1 MKMQFLRKIKIGK
14 LKLNKIKLNKET
26 RILLFTSLCL
36 LILILVVIKTY
47 NVYKKDLPSLAQLH
61 NIEPNLITRVYS
73 AEGELIQE
81 FFSERRIYV
90 PLRKMPQ
97 HFIDA
102 LLAVEDRRFYNHWG
116 VNSFAIL
123 RALWVNLTN
132 LRIVQGASTITQQ
145 LSRTLFLTPEKT
157 VARKIKEALTAIKI
171 ERTYSKDEILEM
183 YINQCYFGKGA
194 YGIQAAAQ
202 TYFNKEI
209 KDLTISDCAL
219 LVGLLKAPGRYSP
232 TEYPHLALFR
242 RNLVLNSMRDFGKI
256 PSSFCDSLKSL
267 PSEITLKPETLGKAP
282 YFTEM
287 LRRYLL
293 HTYGEKSLYG
303 GGLSVYT
310 TLRLDLQQYAE
321 TLLYAQID
329 HWQKTIE
336 TSHTLKDTQY
346 TVSYPDTVEGSTN
359 TLTAYK
365 KIQGALVA
373 LDNKTGDILAMVG
386 GRDFKQ
392 SEFNRAIQALRQ
404 PGSAF
409 KLFVFTT
416 AIDNGYKPTDIIYD
430 TPIILIG
437 EDGKEWS
444 PENFDK
450 IFRGPV
456 TLREGLMRSINLVSA
471 KLVQRVSPHQV
482 AFYAKSLGLKT
493 HINPVPSL
501 ALGTS
506 EVTLLQLTT
515 AYSIFPNH
523 GIRVVPRFRTKIT
536 DRFGNVLE
544 ENNPKKEEVLS
555 AQTAYVMT
563 TMLQSVIDN
572 GTGFG
577 GRQRGF
583 SRPAGG
589 KTGTTDMCTDNWFI
603 GFTPQITAGVWIGF
617 DDKTPIGDD
626 ITGAHTALP
635 VWADFVILAH
645 QDLPVEEFTIPEGIY
660 FRTVCLESGEL
671 ATDKCPKVITD
682 VFTEKTVPQEY
693 CHLHP
698 GEPFPMSLDEVKFRV
713 VERGPAK
720 KQRLHF

>member
-1 MKMQFLRKIKIGK
+1 M
-14 LKLNKIKLNKET
+14 
-26 RILLFTSLCL
+26 
-36 LILILVVIKTY
+36 
-47 NVYKKDLPSLAQLH
+47 AQLH
-61 NIEPNLITRVYS
+61 NIEPNLITKLYS
-73 AEGELIQE
+73 SEGELFQE
-81 FFSERRIYV
+81 FFSERRIFV
-90 PLRKMPQ
+90 PLREMPRN
-97 HFIDA
+97 FIDA
-102 LLAVEDRRFYNHWG
+102 LLAVEDRKFYDHWG

-123 RALWVNLTN
+123 RAFWANLTS

-157 VARKIKEALTAIKI
+157 ISRKIKEALTAIKI

-194 YGIQAAAQ
+194 YGIKAAAQ
-202 TYFNKEI
+202 IYFNKEI
-209 KDLTISDCAL
+209 EDLTISDCAL

-232 TEYPHLALFR
+232 VEYPHLALFR
-242 RNLVLNSMRDFGKI
+242 RNLVLNSMQDFGQI
-256 PSSFCDSLKSL
+256 SPSLCDSLKKIPL
-267 PSEITLKPETLGKAP
+267 ELNLRPETTGNAP
-282 YFTEM
+282 YFAEM
-287 LRRYLL
+287 IRRYLL
-293 HTYGEKSLYG
+293 GKYGEKELYG

-310 TLRLDLQQYAE
+310 TLNMDLQQQAE
-321 TLLYAQID
+321 SLLYNQVD
-329 HWQKTIE
+329 YWQGVIE
-336 TSHTLKDTQY
+336 TSHSLRDTQY
-346 TVSYPDTVEGSTN
+346 TIIVPDTIEGSTDSIIV
-359 TLTAYK
+359 YK
-365 KIQGALVA
+365 KLQGAFVA
-373 LDNKTGDILAMVG
+373 LDNKTGEILAMVG
-386 GRDFKQ
+386 GRDFKE
-392 SEFNRAIQALRQ
+392 SEFNRSTQALRQ

-437 EDGKEWS
+437 DDGKEWS

-456 TLREGLMRSINLVSA
+456 TLREALMHSINLVSA
-471 KLVQRVSPHQV
+471 KLLQAVNPHQV

-493 HINPVPSL
+493 NINPVPSL

-506 EVTLLQLTT
+506 EVTLLQLTN
-515 AYSIFPNH
+515 AYSIFPNN
-523 GIRVVPRFRTKIT
+523 GIRVEPSFITKIT
-536 DRFGNVLE
+536 DRLDNIIE
-544 ENNPKKEEVLS
+544 ENITKKEEVLS

-577 GRQRGF
+577 ARKRGF

-603 GFTPQITAGVWIGF
+603 GFTPQITTGVWIGF
-617 DDKTPIGDD
+617 DDKTPVGDN

-635 VWADFVILAH
+635 VWADFMMAAH

-660 FRTVCLESGEL
+660 FRTVCVESGEL
-671 ATDKCPKVITD
+671 ATDKCHKVITD
-682 VFTEKTVPQEY
+682 TFTEKTLPQEN

-698 GEPFPMSLDEVKFRV
+698 GEPLPVSLDDVKFKV
-713 VERGPAK
+713 VEKGPGK
-720 KQRLHF
+720 KQQLHF

>member
-1 MKMQFLRKIKIGK
+1 MDFRKI
-14 LKLNKIKLNKET
+14 LSKIKLNRKL
-26 RILLFTSLCL
+26 RILLALFCSL
-36 LILILVVIKTY
+36 LILLLVILKAY
-47 NVYKKDLPSLAQLH
+47 GVYKKDLPSLAQLH
-61 NIEPNLITRVYS
+61 NIEPNLITKVYS

-81 FFSERRIYV
+81 FFTERRIYV
-90 PLRKMPQ
+90 PLKQMPGQ
-97 HFIDA
+97 FVDA
-102 LLAVEDRRFYNHWG
+102 LLTVEDRTFYGHWG
-116 VNSFAIL
+116 VEPFAIL
-123 RALWVNLTN
+123 RAFWANLTHF
-132 LRIVQGASTITQQ
+132 RIVQGASTITQQ

-157 VARKIKEALTAIKI
+157 MSRKIKEALTAIKI

-194 YGIQAAAQ
+194 YGIQAATQ
-202 TYFNKEI
+202 IYFSKEI
-209 KDLTISDCAL
+209 EDLTISDCAL
-219 LVGLLKAPGRYSP
+219 LVGILKGPSRYSP
-232 TEYPHLALFR
+232 TRYPHLALFR
-242 RNLVLNSMRDFGKI
+242 RNLVLNSMRDFEKLSG
-256 PSSFCDSLKSL
+256 SLCDSLKGL
-267 PSEITLKPETLGKAP
+267 PLELNLKAETLGEAP
-282 YFTEM
+282 HFTEM
-287 LRRYLL
+287 VRRYLFNK
-293 HTYGEKSLYG
+293 YGEKSLYG

-310 TLRLDLQQYAE
+310 TLKLHLQQSAE
-321 TLLYAQID
+321 SLLYAQID
-329 HWQKTIE
+329 HWQGTIE
-336 TSHTLKDTQY
+336 ESHTLEDTMY
-346 TVSYPDTVEGSTN
+346 TISLADTAEGSTD
-359 TLTAYK
+359 TLTRYK
-365 KIQGALVA
+365 RLQGALVA
-373 LDNKTGDILAMVG
+373 LDNETGDILAMVG
-386 GRDFKQ
+386 GRDFEE
-392 SEFNRAIQALRQ
+392 SEWNRAVQAPRQ

-437 EDGKEWS
+437 DDGKEWS
-444 PENFDK
+444 PGNFDK

-471 KLVQRVSPHQV
+471 KLVQKVTPHQV

-493 HINPVPSL
+493 RMRPVPSL

-506 EVTLLQLTT
+506 EVTLLQLTD

-523 GIRVVPRFRTKIT
+523 GIRVEPRFITKVT

-544 ENNPKKEEVLS
+544 ENGLKKEEVLS

-577 GRQRGF
+577 ARQRGF

-603 GFTPQITAGVWIGF
+603 GFTPQITTGVWIGF
-617 DDKTPIGDD
+617 DDKTPVGDN

-635 VWADFVILAH
+635 VWADFMMAAH

-660 FRTVCLESGEL
+660 FRTVCLETGEL
-671 ATDKCPKVITD
+671 ATDKCARVVTD
-682 VFTEKTVPQEY
+682 VFTEKTLPQGY

-698 GEPFPMSLDEVKFRV
+698 GDPLPVSLELVKFRV
-713 VERGPAK
+713 MERAPQK
-720 KQRLHF
+720 KQRLYF